1 MEKLTKENQ
10 DYKHQIT
17 LLTDQTVIQD
27 NKTYDLQNIINHMR
41 DLLNEKEEV
50 QNKNRFKTFI

>member
-1 MEKLTKENQ
+1 MKLEKAIKQNQ
-10 DYKHQIT
+10 DYKAQIT

-27 NKTYDLQNIINHMR
+27 NKTYDLQHIINHMR

-50 QNKNRFKTFI
+50 